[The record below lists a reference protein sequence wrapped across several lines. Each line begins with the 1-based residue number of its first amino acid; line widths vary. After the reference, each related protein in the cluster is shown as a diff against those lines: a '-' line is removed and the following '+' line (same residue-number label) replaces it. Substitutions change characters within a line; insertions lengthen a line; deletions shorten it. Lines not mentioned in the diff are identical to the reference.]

1 MSPNVAAPRA
11 PVAALPR
18 SVLIIIGLAATMVV
32 AIGLHRIAGVV
43 APTFLALVLTTTA
56 APIRTR
62 LVARGVPG
70 WVGSL
75 AVITVVTLGVVAF
88 VALLVLSVAR
98 LAGLVPQYADRADE
112 LTSSLKDWLVS
123 LGVAPEQGTAMLSSL
138 DLGSLARFLGDLLS
152 GLLGS
157 MLSLVFV
164 LAIVLFTCID
174 AGTFS
179 TALGRLRHERPTV
192 VAAMDGFAHGTR
204 RYLLVASVF
213 GLAVAVI
220 DTLMLWA
227 LGVPAPVLWG
237 LLAFVTNY
245 IPNIGFVIG
254 LVPPVILA
262 LLEGGPSLALTVI
275 VLYSVVNLVIQSIIQ
290 PKLVGDAVGL
300 SATLTFLSLIVWAGI
315 LGPIGAVMAI
325 PLTLLAKAF
334 LVDVDPQARWIGRL
348 LGDPIEHGA
357 VEAPSEPT
365 GPAGPIEPTVPEEP
379 AEPTHSGGDGTT

>member
-11 PVAALPR
+11 PGPALPR
-18 SVLIIIGLAATMVV
+18 SVLIIVGLAATMVV
-32 AIGLHRIAGVV
+32 AIGLHRISGVV
-43 APTFLALVLTTTA
+43 APTFLALVLTLTA
-56 APIRTR
+56 APIRTH
-62 LVARGVPG
+62 LVARGLPG

-75 AVITVVTLGVVAF
+75 AVVTVVTLGVVVF

-98 LAGLVPQYADRADE
+98 LAGLLPQYADRATE
-112 LTSSLKDWLVS
+112 LTSSLKDWLGS
-123 LGVAPEQGTAMLSSL
+123 LGVAPEQRTAMLSSL
-138 DLGSLARFLGDLLS
+138 DLGGVASFLGDLLS

-157 MLSLVFV
+157 VTSLVFV
-164 LAIVLFTCID
+164 LAIVLFSCID
-174 AGTFS
+174 AGTFT
-179 TALGRLRHERPTV
+179 TALGRLRHERPAFV
-192 VAAMDGFAHGTR
+192 VAMDGFTHDTR
-204 RYLLVASVF
+204 RYLLVATVF
-213 GLAVAVI
+213 GLVVAVI

-254 LVPPVILA
+254 LVPPAILA

-325 PLTLLAKAF
+325 PLTLLAKAV
-334 LVDVDPQARWIGRL
+334 LVDVDPQARWIGGL
-348 LGDPIEHGA
+348 LGDPRDHS
-357 VEAPSEPT
+357 VTDAPG
-365 GPAGPIEPTVPEEP
+365 GPAGS
-379 AEPTHSGGDGTT
+379 AGGVTP